1 MDIPRIKCLPQLLA
15 NQIAAGEV
23 IEHPASVVKELLE
36 NAIDAGATDIEV
48 SLVQGG
54 LEKIIIRDNGC
65 GILADDLP
73 LALTRHATSKL
84 DKPTDLF
91 AIKSMGFRG
100 EALASIAAVAK
111 LTLTSRPKT
120 QDEAWSL
127 RWLNPAEAPECLPA
141 AHPFGTSV
149 TVSELFYNTP
159 VRRKFLRSERTELL
173 AIETSIK
180 RLALAHPHIRFS
192 LKHNDKV
199 LLQLASAQTQI
210 QRAQRVSQLLSAA
223 FLQQAIYIDIHHQ
236 GLHLEGWLSTHTFHR
251 NQHDWI
257 YWSVNQRPVRDK
269 VLLHAFKQ
277 VYAYS
282 LPPDRYPACILSLNL
297 DPHLVDV
304 NIHPT
309 KHEVRFRE
317 SRLIHD
323 FIVQALTAALA
334 PEEDTET
341 THEHTETTF
350 SATIPEYESIQ
361 ANEPTVNNIAPVY
374 DAMVDTAFNAAMN
387 TPIAKTTH
395 PSATRPTPKQIEL
408 QRQALQP
415 LPRTPTERIVLHTH
429 YVWLFHDTPLNQNK
443 SVTVI
448 DIPKAI
454 AWLVANDTQHSK
466 TLLFPIRVSLA
477 ELPVIA
483 LSDWQVKLSTLGIQT
498 TLVSSKILLVN
509 ILPELLHVIDMQ
521 QALQHV
527 FRAPTLL
534 DNTECIDI
542 FCQYV
547 ELAAFQSSTATV
559 NLYNNLN
566 RFKSLPRELMWQ
578 GEADRLYD
586 KLFVMDS
593 GSV

>member
-65 GILADDLP
+65 GIMADDLP

-111 LTLTSRPKT
+111 LTLASRPKT

-149 TVSELFYNTP
+149 TVAELFYNTP

-210 QRAQRVSQLLSAA
+210 QRAQRVSQLLSTA

-257 YWSVNQRPVRDK
+257 YWAVNQRPVRDK

-282 LPPDRYPACILSLNL
+282 LPPDRYPACVLSLNL
-297 DPHLVDV
+297 DPQLVDV

-317 SRLIHD
+317 SRLVHD

-334 PEEDTET
+334 PEEGSET
-341 THEHTETTF
+341 SHNHTETVF
-350 SATIPEYESIQ
+350 SATVPAY

-374 DAMVDTAFNAAMN
+374 TAMVDTAFNAAIN
-387 TPIAKTTH
+387 TPIAKTTY

-415 LPRTPTERIVLHTH
+415 LPRTPAEHVILHMH
-429 YVWLFHDTPLNQNK
+429 YMWLFDDNPLNQNK

-448 DIPKAI
+448 NIPKAI
-454 AWLVANDTQHSK
+454 AWLAAKDTQQSK
-466 TLLFPIRVSLA
+466 VLLFPVRISLV

-483 LSDWQVKLSTLGIQT
+483 LADWQVKLSTLGIQT
-498 TLVSSKILLVN
+498 TLVSPQILLVN
-509 ILPELLHVIDMQ
+509 SLPELLHGIDIQ
-521 QALQHV
+521 QGLQHV
-527 FRAPTLL
+527 FRKSTLL
-534 DNTECIDI
+534 DNAECIRI
-542 FCQYV
+542 LCQHID
-547 ELAAFQSSTATV
+547 LAAFQSSTAAM
-559 NLYNNLN
+559 NLYDNLK
-566 RFKSLPRELMWQ
+566 RFEALPGELMWQ

-586 KLFVMDS
+586 KLFVIDS
-593 GSV
+593 EFK